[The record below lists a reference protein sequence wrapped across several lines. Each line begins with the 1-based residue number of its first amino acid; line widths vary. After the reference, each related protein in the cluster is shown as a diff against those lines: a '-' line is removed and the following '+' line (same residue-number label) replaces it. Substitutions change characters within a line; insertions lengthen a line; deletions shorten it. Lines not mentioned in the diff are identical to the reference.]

1 MGIIGLIASI
11 LHIVLSLYVVVL
23 FARVLLD
30 FIPMFNREWRPQGAM
45 LVICELVFTVTDPPI
60 RFFRKHI
67 PPLRIGPIAIDL
79 GFAVTLFLCFIAL
92 WILQV
97 IALLN

>member
-1 MGIIGLIASI
+1 MGVIGLIASI

-30 FIPMFNREWRPQGAM
+30 FIPLFNREWRPQGAM
-45 LVICELVFTVTDPPI
+45 LVLCELVFTVTDPPI
-60 RFFRKHI
+60 TFFRKHI
-67 PPLRIGPIAIDL
+67 PPLRIGPVAIDL
-79 GFAVTLFLCFIAL
+79 GFAVTLLLCFITL

-97 IALLN
+97 IAILN

>member
-45 LVICELVFTVTDPPI
+45 LVVCELVFTVTDPPI

-79 GFAVTLFLCFIAL
+79 GFAVTLLLCFITL

-97 IALLN
+97 IAILN

>member
-30 FIPMFNREWRPQGAM
+30 FIPMFNREWRPRGAM
-45 LVICELVFTVTDPPI
+45 LVLCEVVFTVTDPPI

-67 PPLRIGPIAIDL
+67 PPLRIGPVAIDL

-92 WILQV
+92 WILQA
-97 IALLN
+97 IAILN